1 MRADYDPPVNGPE
14 SEVATTVA
22 TVVED
27 VLGSAVEMTDNFFA
41 LGGSSLA
48 ALEVTSRLQ
57 ELTGRDIPL
66 DLLYDADSLADFA
79 AAVRDCPMFATP
91 AVGQD
96 PEPAGGA

>member
-1 MRADYDPPVNGPE
+1 MRADYDPPVNDPE
-14 SEVATTVA
+14 PDVATTVA
-22 TVVED
+22 SIVED

-57 ELTGRDIPL
+57 ALTGRDIPL

-79 AAVRDCPMFATP
+79 AAVRDCPTFAMP
-91 AVGQD
+91 AASQD